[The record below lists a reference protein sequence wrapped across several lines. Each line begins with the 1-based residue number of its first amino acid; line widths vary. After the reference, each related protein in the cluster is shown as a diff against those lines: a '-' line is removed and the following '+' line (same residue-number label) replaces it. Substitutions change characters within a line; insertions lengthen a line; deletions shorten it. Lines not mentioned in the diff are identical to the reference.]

1 MCKVPDV
8 TQVEARPGW
17 RIKQVQQLLRHA
29 GDDALRT
36 TGLSVSQYA
45 VLRALADLPG
55 ASSAE
60 VARRCFV
67 TRQSLADVL
76 GGLRAAELVV
86 PDPAAR
92 DAGRPDDPD
101 GDRPGASAG
110 GRADD
115 GRGRGTDAGRL
126 SAREVATL
134 GELLGVCAANLGVS
148 VSPPC
153 AEKCMVS
160 IGARNRAPQVQPMAV
175 KASMATSPSR
185 SMPGRTRARSV

>member
-8 TQVEARPGW
+8 SQVETRPGW

-67 TRQSLADVL
+67 TRQSLSDVL

-86 PDPAAR
+86 PDPASQ
-92 DAGRPDDPD
+92 GRS
-101 GDRPGASAG
+101 RPTILTAT
-110 GRADD
+110 GRARLEEAERTMAAVED
-115 GRGRGTDAGRL
+115 RMLAGL

-134 GELLGVCAANLGVS
+134 GELLGVCAANL
-148 VSPPC
+148 
-153 AEKCMVS
+153 A
-160 IGARNRAPQVQPMAV
+160 
-175 KASMATSPSR
+175 
-185 SMPGRTRARSV
+185 